1 MNEGEHVRGRWAVIS
16 HVSWGAILA
25 GTIVVLIVQLT
36 LAMLGLGIG
45 LYAMDPGEGPTAGLG
60 IGALVWWVLSAII
73 ALYLGGWV
81 ASRLSG
87 IQTKTDGMLHGFVT
101 WGLASLITVTLLT
114 TTVGAFI
121 GGGLSLIQGAGAAA
135 GKTAEISP
143 ELKQELENQLR
154 QYFPDRQSQVSPE
167 QKQQLQERGRETAEQ
182 AKTGAA
188 KGALGSFIMLVLG
201 GAAAAFGGAAGRT
214 RGPVI
219 T

>member
-1 MNEGEHVRGRWAVIS
+1 MAERENVRRGWAVIS

-25 GTIVVLIVQLT
+25 GTVVVLVVQLT
-36 LAMLGLGIG
+36 LAMLGLGLG
-45 LYAMDPGEGPTAGLG
+45 LYAMEPGEGLTAGLG
-60 IGALVWWVLSAII
+60 IGAMIWWVISAIVG
-73 ALYLGGWV
+73 LFLGGWV

-101 WGLASLITVTLLT
+101 WGLASLVTVYLLT

-121 GGGLSLIQGAGAAA
+121 GGGMSLIRGAGDVA
-135 GKTAEISP
+135 GSTAQISP
-143 ELKQELENQLR
+143 ELRAEIEEQVR
-154 QYFPDRQSQVSPE
+154 QYFPQQPQSSPE
-167 QKQQLQERGRETAEQ
+167 QRQGVQRQGSDTAEQ

-188 KGALGSFIMLVLG
+188 RGALGSFIMLVLG
-201 GAAAAFGGAAGRT
+201 GFAAAFGGAAGRT

>member
-1 MNEGEHVRGRWAVIS
+1 MAEREHIGRGWAVIS

-25 GTIVVLIVQLT
+25 GTIVVLVVQLT

-60 IGALVWWVLSAII
+60 VGALIWWVLSAII
-73 ALYLGGWV
+73 ALFLGGWV

-101 WGLASLITVTLLT
+101 WGLASLISVTLLT

-121 GGGLSLIQGAGAAA
+121 GGGLSLIQGVGGAA
-135 GKTAEISP
+135 GRTAEISP
-143 ELKQELENQLR
+143 ELREEVEKQLR
-154 QYFPDRQSQVSPE
+154 QYFPDKQPQASPE
-167 QKQQLQERGRETAEQ
+167 QEQRLKERGKETAEQ
-182 AKTGAA
+182 VKTGVAR
-188 KGALGSFIMLVLG
+188 GALGTFVVLILG

>member
-1 MNEGEHVRGRWAVIS
+1 MNEKEQVRGRWAVIS

-25 GTIVVLIVQLT
+25 GTVVVLVVQLT

-45 LYAMDPGEGPTAGLG
+45 LYAMEPGEGPTAGLG
-60 IGALVWWVLSAII
+60 FGALIWWVLSAIV
-73 ALYLGGWV
+73 ALFLGGWV

-87 IQTKTDGMLHGFVT
+87 IQTKADGMLHGFVT
-101 WGLASLITVTLLT
+101 WGLASLVTVTLLT

-121 GGGLSLIQGAGAAA
+121 GGGLSLIQGAGSAA
-135 GKTAEISP
+135 GKSAQLSP
-143 ELKQELENQLR
+143 ELRQELENQLR
-154 QYFPDRQSQVSPE
+154 QYFPEQQPQVSPE
-167 QKQQLQERGRETAEQ
+167 QKQRLQEQGREIAEK

-188 KGALGSFIMLVLG
+188 RGALGSFIVLILG

-214 RGPVI
+214 RAPVI